1 MARPSDFIFR
11 TSITLGFSLKTIFEI
26 ARKPRVQSLLLAA
39 VIGLL
44 ATGCKTYSQ
53 KNQVI
58 QYWHQGN
65 LPGAVAEAN
74 KMAGKNAGNKD
85 AVIWHLEQGAVL
97 RANGQ
102 FKDSNQAFD
111 AAQAKMNDY
120 AQKAKVRLG
129 QETGALLSNQA
140 NLDYEGRAYDGIM
153 LNTYKALNYLA
164 LGEPDKARP
173 ELIRAYQRQQDA
185 VEDNKKRI
193 QKVQDEAAQNKDSA
207 AINRAQQDPGLQ
219 SKIQGVYANLDHLQA
234 YSAYV
239 NPFTVYLDGLFFMAD
254 AADGSD
260 LERARKSFERVVA
273 FAPDNP
279 YVKEDLAMADGLL
292 NGQPLAPTTFVIF
305 ETGCAPVR
313 DQIRIDIPII
323 VTKVSYIGAAFP
335 TLKPQGGYV
344 PYLTVKANGASAT
357 TALVSDMDSVIGLD
371 FKNEMPVV
379 ITKTIAATVVKG
391 VAAYAVNQAAGQ
403 QNDWAGLLAQIGT
416 AIYQASVNI
425 ADERTWTTL
434 PKQFQVCH
442 LPTPPDRKIELETP
456 GGGLKI
462 TVTIAAGTVNLVYV
476 KSIDAIGPLLVSQ
489 MKLK

>member
-1 MARPSDFIFR
+1 
-11 TSITLGFSLKTIFEI
+11 
-26 ARKPRVQSLLLAA
+26 
-39 VIGLL
+39 
-44 ATGCKTYSQ
+44 
-53 KNQVI
+53 
-58 QYWHQGN
+58 
-65 LPGAVAEAN
+65 
-74 KMAGKNAGNKD
+74 
-85 AVIWHLEQGAVL
+85 
-97 RANGQ
+97 
-102 FKDSNQAFD
+102 
-111 AAQAKMNDY
+111 
-120 AQKAKVRLG
+120 
-129 QETGALLSNQA
+129 
-140 NLDYEGRAYDGIM
+140 
-153 LNTYKALNYLA
+153 
-164 LGEPDKARP
+164 
-173 ELIRAYQRQQDA
+173 
-185 VEDNKKRI
+185 
-193 QKVQDEAAQNKDSA
+193 
-207 AINRAQQDPGLQ
+207 
-219 SKIQGVYANLDHLQA
+219 
-234 YSAYV
+234 
-239 NPFTVYLDGLFFMAD
+239 
-254 AADGSD
+254 
-260 LERARKSFERVVA
+260 VA
-273 FAPDNP
+273 FAPDNS

-292 NGQPLAPTTFVIF
+292 NGQPLPPTTFVIF

-313 DQIRIDIPII
+313 GQIRIDIPII

-403 QNDWAGLLAQIGT
+403 QNDWAGLVAQIGT

-476 KSIDAIGPLLVSQ
+476 KSVDAIGPLLVSQ

>member
-1 MARPSDFIFR
+1 
-11 TSITLGFSLKTIFEI
+11 
-26 ARKPRVQSLLLAA
+26 
-39 VIGLL
+39 
-44 ATGCKTYSQ
+44 
-53 KNQVI
+53 
-58 QYWHQGN
+58 
-65 LPGAVAEAN
+65 
-74 KMAGKNAGNKD
+74 MAGKNANGKD
-85 AVIWHLEQGAVL
+85 AVIWRLEQGAVL

-102 FKDSNQAFD
+102 YEDSNKAFD
-111 AAQAKMNDY
+111 AAQEKMDDY

-129 QETGALLSNQA
+129 QESAALLSNQA
-140 NLDYEGRAYDGIM
+140 ELDYEGRAYDGIM

-185 VEDNKKRI
+185 VDDNKKRI
-193 QKVQDEAAQNKDSA
+193 QKIQDEAASNKDSA
-207 AINRAQQDPGLQ
+207 AINRAQNDPGLQ
-219 SKIQGVYANLDHLQA
+219 SKIQGTYANLDHLQA

-254 AADGSD
+254 AADDSD

-279 YVKEDLAMADGLL
+279 YVKEDLDMVDGLL
-292 NGQPLAPTTFVIF
+292 NGHPLAPTTFVIF

-313 DQIRIDIPII
+313 DQVRIDIPII
-323 VTKVSYIGAAFP
+323 VTKISYIGAAFP
-335 TLKPQGGYV
+335 TLKPQNNYI
-344 PYLTVKANGASAT
+344 PSLTVTANGASVT

-391 VAAYAVNQAAGQ
+391 VAAYAVNQAANR

-416 AIYQASVNI
+416 AIYQAAVNI

-442 LPTPPDRKIELETP
+442 FPTPPDRKIELETP
-456 GGGLKI
+456 GRRLRI
-462 TVTIAAGTVNLVYV
+462 PMTIVDGTVNLIYV
-476 KSIDAIGPLLVSQ
+476 KSIDTTSPLLVTQ